1 MKCLLYLAGT
11 ILAAVSILVS
21 QPAPRE
27 QVGPLPDGGFL
38 LNNGWRVQ
46 PAGKQIPLDTF
57 PMSSAL
63 SPDGKHLLIVN
74 GGYNPPSISVI
85 DVAGQRE
92 LSRFPLP
99 DAWLGITFAKN
110 GKTVYVS
117 GGSKARV
124 YELAFSDTGTLSLSR
139 EFVLVPE
146 AERKA
151 TDFTGD
157 IAITPDG
164 RLIYAAELYRNDI
177 AIVNPQSGMV
187 VDRFKTGRRPYRI
200 LFHPDGK
207 SFFVSSWADGTLYH
221 YSSQNGT
228 QLGYVRLGAHTT
240 DLAWSDRKPEAET
253 GEEEPKW
260 AARIFVAAANTN
272 SVYSVAVSPA
282 KDLQLGEVIN
292 VAMTPRQPL
301 GMTPSG
307 LALSPDQR
315 RLYIVCS
322 DANAVAVAD
331 LAHVRSRVTGFVP
344 AGWYPTAA
352 TVADNRLFVL
362 NGRGVRSYPN
372 PKGPS
377 PLRRPEPVHL
387 GLPGYEYVGRLQTGT
402 ASVIEPFDADKLEEY
417 TKIAIAS
424 SPYRDRLLDQ
434 VAIPAGNPIPT
445 HPGLASPIQHLIYI
459 IKENRTYDQVLG
471 DLGVGNGDPSLVV
484 FGPDSTPNHRK
495 LAREFVLLD
504 NFYVN
509 SDVSA
514 DGHNWATAAIA
525 PDYTQK
531 MWQNSYAG
539 RRKLYDYEGGEPA
552 NSPPAGY
559 LWTQAIEAGL
569 TMRNFGFQVA
579 VRKPIPAAGSDQ
591 VEHVRDAML
600 ARVTDMRY
608 RGFDLDY
615 PDTDRAATFITAL
628 GEYEKADDMPRLIM
642 MRLGNDHTSGTAA
655 GKIAPLSSMA
665 DNDYA
670 LGMIVEAV
678 SKSRFWPQTAI
689 FVVEDDAQNGADH
702 VDSHR
707 SPAFVLSPYTRRGGV
722 VDSSM
727 YNHTSVL
734 RTIELILGLR
744 PMTQFDAA
752 ARPMWTAFT
761 NTPDPRPYTAEKPR
775 TSMTERNA
783 AGNPTAQRSARLDFS
798 DADRIDDD
806 ELNDILWRAIRKTE
820 PPAPVR
826 SYFAR

>member
-1 MKCLLYLAGT
+1 MKCLFYMLAI
-11 ILAAVSILVS
+11 ILIAVSIIVS

-46 PAGKQIPLDTF
+46 AAGKQIPLDTF

-63 SPDGKHLLIVN
+63 SPDAKYLLVVN

-99 DAWLGITFAKN
+99 DAWLGIAFSKN
-110 GKTVYVS
+110 GKNVYVS
-117 GGSKARV
+117 GGSQAKI
-124 YELAFSDTGTLSLSR
+124 YELAFSETGTLSLSR
-139 EFVLVPE
+139 EFALVPE
-146 AERKA
+146 QERKA

-157 IAITPDG
+157 VAITPDG

-221 YSSQNGT
+221 YNSQNGT
-228 QLGYVRLGAHTT
+228 QFGFVRLGAHPT
-240 DLAWSDRKPEAET
+240 DMVWSDRKPEPDT

-272 SVYSVAVSPA
+272 SVFSVSVSPV
-282 KDLQLGEVIN
+282 KDLQVEEVIN

-301 GMTPSG
+301 GMTPSA
-307 LALSPDQR
+307 LALSPDQL
-315 RLYIVCS
+315 RLYTVCS

-331 LAHVRSRVTGFVP
+331 LTHVRSRVVGFVP
-344 AGWYPTAA
+344 TGWYPTAA
-352 TVADNRLFVL
+352 RVVENRLFVL
-362 NGRGVRSYPN
+362 NGRGLRSYPN
-372 PKGPS
+372 PQGPS

-387 GLPGYEYVGRLQTGT
+387 GLPGYEYVGRLQKGT

-417 TKIAIAS
+417 TKTAVAC
-424 SPYRDRLLDQ
+424 SPYRDRVLDDI
-434 VAIPAGNPIPT
+434 AIPDGNPVPRR
-445 HPGLASPIQHLIYI
+445 PGLPSPIQHVIYI
-459 IKENRTYDQVLG
+459 VKENRTYDQVFG
-471 DLGVGNGDPSLVV
+471 DLGVGNGDPALVV

-531 MWQNSYAG
+531 MWQNSYAS
-539 RRKLYDYEGGEPA
+539 RRKNYDYEGGEPA
-552 NSPPAGY
+552 NAPPAGY

-569 TMRNFGFQVA
+569 SMRNFGFQV
-579 VRKPIPAAGSDQ
+579 VVKRPVPPAGGDQ
-591 VEHVRDAML
+591 VEHVRDSML
-600 ARVTDMRY
+600 ARATDMRY

-628 GEYEKADDMPRLIM
+628 GEFEKAGQMPRLIM
-642 MRLGNDHTSGTAA
+642 MRLGNDHTSGTAV

-665 DNDYA
+665 DNDYS
-670 LGMIVEAV
+670 LGMIVEAI
-678 SKSRFWPQTAI
+678 SKTRFWPQTAI

-707 SPAFVLSPYTRRGGV
+707 SPAFVLSPYTHRGA

-734 RTIELILGLR
+734 RTMELILGLR

-752 ARPMWTAFT
+752 ARPMWAAFT
-761 NTPDPRPYTAEKPR
+761 ATPDARPYTAEKPK
-775 TSMTERNA
+775 TSLTERNA
-783 AGNPTAQRSARLDFS
+783 PGTPTAARSAGLDFS